1 MPGEMQ
7 RRSALKRLS
16 QQDERLYGRID
27 RRVSGRIVRRERLHK
42 LWQDYPGRH
51 EGRSHRSKMAIET
64 HTSEQGLFPELA
76 ASTRG
81 VKAGVLPSQDI
92 QDLISTGKITARTP
106 ILEEQ
111 IQPASLDLRVG
122 DMAHRVQASFLPGQ
136 HATVEQ
142 RINDLR
148 MSRVD
153 LTISTFLENACVYIM
168 PLLEELHLPEN
179 MSGKANPKS
188 TTGRLDV
195 FTR

>member
-1 MPGEMQ
+1 MPFE
-7 RRSALKRLS
+7 A
-16 QQDERLYGRID
+16 
-27 RRVSGRIVRRERLHK
+27 
-42 LWQDYPGRH
+42 
-51 EGRSHRSKMAIET
+51 
-64 HTSEQGLFPELA
+64 HTSEQGLFGDLA

-92 QDLISTGKITARTP
+92 QDLISTGKITARNP

-148 MSRVD
+148 MSLID
-153 LTISTFLENACVYIM
+153 LTSATVLEKGCVYIV
-168 PLLEELHLPEN
+168 PLLEEVHLPDN

-188 TTGRLDV
+188 TTGRLELLHRLI
-195 FTR
+195 TAHRS

>member
-1 MPGEMQ
+1 M
-7 RRSALKRLS
+7 
-16 QQDERLYGRID
+16 
-27 RRVSGRIVRRERLHK
+27 
-42 LWQDYPGRH
+42 
-51 EGRSHRSKMAIET
+51 
-64 HTSEQGLFPELA
+64 TSEAHILDHSLFPELES
-76 ASTRG
+76 STIT

-92 QDLISTGKITARTP
+92 RDLIASGRVHGRSE

-142 RINDLR
+142 RINELR

-153 LTISTFLENACVYIM
+153 LTSATVLEKGCVYIV
-168 PLLEELHLPEN
+168 PLLEEVHLPDN

-188 TTGRLDV
+188 T
-195 FTR
+195 

>member
-7 RRSALKRLS
+7 RRSALKLLS

-27 RRVSGRIVRRERLHK
+27 RSVAARIVGPERLPK
-42 LWQDYPGRH
+42 LWQNYPARH
-51 EGRSHRSKMAIET
+51 EGRSHRSKMPIET
-64 HTSEQGLFPELA
+64 RTSEQGLFPELA
-76 ASTRG
+76 ASIRG

-111 IQPASLDLRVG
+111 IQPASVDLRVG

-142 RINDLR
+142 RINELR
-148 MSRVD
+148 MSRID
-153 LTISTFLENACVYIM
+153 LTSSTVLEKGCVYIV
-168 PLLEELHLPEN
+168 PLLEEVHLPDN
-179 MSGKANPKS
+179 MSGKATPKARPVGLMCS
-188 TTGRLDV
+188 PG
-195 FTR
+195 

>member
-1 MPGEMQ
+1 MP
-7 RRSALKRLS
+7 L
-16 QQDERLYGRID
+16 
-27 RRVSGRIVRRERLHK
+27 
-42 LWQDYPGRH
+42 
-51 EGRSHRSKMAIET
+51 ET
-64 HTSEQGLFPELA
+64 RTEHGLFPELA
-76 ASTRG
+76 TSTRG

-136 HATVEQ
+136 HSTVEQ

-153 LTISTFLENACVYIM
+153 LTSSTVLEKGCVYIV
-168 PLLEELHLPEN
+168 PLLEEVHLPDN
-179 MSGKANPKS
+179 MSGKPNPRS

-195 FTR
+195 FTRLITDYGGDCEHVQ